1 MTLQRSWMM
10 NRLRSGRLVRLE
22 QDTDCKYLLKV
33 VLKQAAMIE
42 QQSVRLRRI
51 QREIDILQENLHQRL
66 LQVSETN

>member
-1 MTLQRSWMM
+1 M

-22 QDTDCKYLLKV
+22 RDADYKYLLKV

>member
-1 MTLQRSWMM
+1 M

-22 QDTDCKYLLKV
+22 RDEDYKYLLKL